1 MKKSYFKYI
10 LALLMFGSNGIIA
23 GFIELASYEI
33 VLLRTLV
40 GSLMLALIFVVKR
53 ERLTFYKHKK
63 QFANLCL
70 SGISMGA
77 SWMFLYEAYNRIGV
91 GLATLIYY
99 CGPVIVIALSPLLF
113 GEKLTKIKIIG
124 FFVVFLGMF
133 LINSSAINEGKRIFG
148 ILCGLMSAVSYSLM
162 VIFNKKSKDIS
173 GLENP
178 MFQLLLSFFT
188 VALFVGIKSGYSL
201 HISHQSI
208 IPILILG
215 FVNTGIGCYLYFSSI
230 QKLPVQTV
238 AVLGYLEPVSAVLFS
253 VIALNERM
261 SAAQFTG
268 MLMIITGAVISEN
281 TCKLHRSKT

>member
-23 GFIELASYEI
+23 GFIDLASYEI

-40 GSLMLALIFVVKR
+40 GSLMLALIFVIKS
-53 ERLTFYKHKK
+53 EKLTFYNHKK

-91 GLATLIYY
+91 GLATIIYY

-124 FFVVFLGMF
+124 FFVVFFGMF
-133 LINSSAINEGKRIFG
+133 LINSSVINAGESIFG
-148 ILCGLMSAVSYSLM
+148 ILCGLMSAVSYALM
-162 VIFNKKSKDIS
+162 VIFNKKSKGIS

-178 MFQLLLSFFT
+178 MLQLLLSFFT

-201 HISHQSI
+201 RISTQSI

-215 FVNTGIGCYLYFSSI
+215 IVNTGIGCYLYFSSI

-261 SAAQFTG
+261 SAIQFAG
-268 MLMIITGAVISEN
+268 MLMIITGALISEN